1 MSRAQKTADYEKT
14 DVQPRYIL
22 LSGLLL
28 FVFVGLSM
36 AVISFAI
43 HALQPQSRAGN
54 PVFAGEQDRVGPRL
68 EVAPSADRAELERS
82 AAARLETYG
91 WTDKALGR
99 AHIPI
104 ERAMALLAAQGWPD
118 KESGGASR

>member
-14 DVQPRYIL
+14 DVQPRHIL
-22 LSGLLL
+22 LAGLSL
-28 FVFVGLSM
+28 FVFVLLSI
-36 AVISFAI
+36 AVISGALYW
-43 HALQPQSRAGN
+43 LQPQNRAGY
-54 PVFAGEQDRVGPRL
+54 PVFAGEQDRGGPRL
-68 EVAPSADRAELERS
+68 EVDPSADRAELQRS

-104 ERAMALLAAQGWPD
+104 ERAMALLAEQGWPD
-118 KESGGASR
+118 KENGGASP